1 MYARTSKPQEG
12 LTCKDSH
19 AKCFKTTNSTA
30 KLYRGAMYRG
40 EVLRAC
46 FRHFLLCF
54 HFFFQI
60 STQESNA
67 NSTEISICKTQF
79 LHVIVN
85 KKGHEGSLSKHCS
98 RNVLKRKILID
109 SIIP

>member
-12 LTCKDSH
+12 FTCKNSH

-30 KLYRGAMYRG
+30 KRYRGAMYRG

-54 HFFFQI
+54 HFLENLEI
-60 STQESNA
+60 STQQSTA
-67 NSTEISICKTQF
+67 NSTEISIYT
-79 LHVIVN
+79 
-85 KKGHEGSLSKHCS
+85 KH
-98 RNVLKRKILID
+98 NF
-109 SIIP
+109 

>member
-1 MYARTSKPQEG
+1 MYARTSKPQG
-12 LTCKDSH
+12 FTCKDSH

-54 HFFFQI
+54 HFLGNLEI
-60 STQESNA
+60 STQA
-67 NSTEISICKTQF
+67 QVQILLKYLYT
-79 LHVIVN
+79 
-85 KKGHEGSLSKHCS
+85 KH
-98 RNVLKRKILID
+98 NF
-109 SIIP
+109 

>member
-12 LTCKDSH
+12 FTCKDSH

-46 FRHFLLCF
+46 FHHFLLCF
-54 HFFFQI
+54 HILGNLEI
-60 STQESNA
+60 STQESSA
-67 NSTEISICKTQF
+67 NSAEISIYKTQF
-79 LHVIVN
+79 LTCN
-85 KKGHEGSLSKHCS
+85 S
-98 RNVLKRKILID
+98 
-109 SIIP
+109 